1 MPRGLCEATN
11 DSLRHGLAAAK
22 LLQGHVADVEAVLAR
37 RLGRVWSQSATV
49 RVRLRRIGATS
60 VRDGRSKRQEEQRMA
75 ETGRAE
81 TVAVHLHNIHGLMGR
96 ASEMTVDTAVS
107 RSPSSGGAITLQ
119 SQPSTSAAQI
129 KRPNTSP
136 PRLDFAAL
144 PSCQRGLPARS
155 RKGSHRHMPPPRRN

>member
-81 TVAVHLHNIHGLMGR
+81 TAAVRLHNIHGLMGR

-119 SQPSTSAAQI
+119 SQYYG
-129 KRPNTSP
+129 K
-136 PRLDFAAL
+136 
-144 PSCQRGLPARS
+144 
-155 RKGSHRHMPPPRRN
+155 